1 MELAPRRR
9 KRRRVLLGD
18 RPPGTTDAELFWH
31 RIWRAGQN
39 KTANTYIIEIA
50 L

>member
-1 MELAPRRR
+1 MR
-9 KRRRVLLGD
+9 GD
-18 RPPGTTDAELFWH
+18 RSRRAFQVLGSSAFLRDC
-31 RIWRAGQN
+31 WRASKN